1 MADRSYNKTT
11 DTALSDKTVSGSSA
25 VKTTLK
31 WNAGEAPF
39 EALYKMLIKCQCR
52 SLLSPWKTVS
62 MENWPGESS

>member
-31 WNAGEAPF
+31 
-39 EALYKMLIKCQCR
+39 
-52 SLLSPWKTVS
+52 
-62 MENWPGESS
+62 